1 MHFPFV
7 VDFTGQS
14 FLSVVCVGIVTV
26 FQLYRVDLV
35 NFGFRRIFAFLE
47 NVQFSVQLTGVLIL
61 AE

>member
-1 MHFPFV
+1 MF
-7 VDFTGQS
+7 
-14 FLSVVCVGIVTV
+14 SVGSLRGNCDG

-47 NVQFSVQLTGVLIL
+47 NVQFNVQLTEVLTL